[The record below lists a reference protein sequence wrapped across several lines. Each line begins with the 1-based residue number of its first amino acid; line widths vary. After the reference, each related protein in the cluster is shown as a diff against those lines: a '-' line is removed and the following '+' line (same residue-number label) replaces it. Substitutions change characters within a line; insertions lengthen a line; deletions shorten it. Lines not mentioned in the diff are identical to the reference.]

1 MVTLTIEDAVLIGF
15 HASTDN
21 ANISAFYPVSR
32 NWGQRLLHRPGSPF
46 ICLFVFSFLKH
57 ISGTDGR
64 FISLS
69 TQAHPLGVLMCLLR
83 VMTCDLHFALHP
95 CTKIVFYTNNIVS
108 GKNLVIYQLMYGMNK
123 CVTDK

>member
-1 MVTLTIEDAVLIGF
+1 MFFSELCHIIHSPRRFFLHSFFFFLLVNIMFA
-15 HASTDN
+15 AS
-21 ANISAFYPVSR
+21 S
-32 NWGQRLLHRPGSPF
+32 G
-46 ICLFVFSFLKH
+46 KH

-64 FISLS
+64 FIPLS

-95 CTKIVFYTNNIVS
+95 WTKIVFYTNNIVS